1 MRKLLLLSL
10 LSIVFFAGCSKDEES
25 PVGPTPNPNTSPY
38 AASWR
43 DSVASSSGFE
53 YAIITYSGSGSNTTL
68 AGPGYLKFRISGTSS
83 TTVERSLNPMGSVR
97 NDSLFLVFNSESNN
111 EWEFKGKLNS
121 STNRVDGELQ
131 MKFKSYPFVKD
142 STYKMNMSLRKL

>member
-10 LSIVFFAGCSKDEES
+10 LSIVFFAGCSKDEEN
-25 PVGPTPNPNTSPY
+25 PVGPTPDPNTSPY

-43 DSVASSSGFE
+43 DSVKSSSGFE
-53 YAIITYSGSGSNTTL
+53 DAVITYAGSGTNTTL
-68 AGPGYLKFRISGTSS
+68 AGPGYLKFRVSGTS
-83 TTVERSLNPMGSVR
+83 TTTIERSFNPMGLVR
-97 NDSLFLVFNSESNN
+97 NDSLILVFSSELNN

-121 STNRVDGELQ
+121 TTNRVDGELQ

-142 STYKMNMSLRKL
+142 TTYKMNMSLRKL